1 MSSDIRVLLADD
13 HPHFSEMLESLLP
26 PGFEV
31 VGKLV
36 DGQALVDAALRLQPD
51 LILTDISMPRL
62 NGIDAVDELRK
73 MGCAAK
79 VIFVTVH
86 SDAEFVQSCLAAGA
100 LGFIVKPRVAVDL
113 QSAIRQVQ
121 AGHVFVSTDDADEA
135 LW

>member
-1 MSSDIRVLLADD
+1 MVRVLLADD